1 MMKFKSIHGFIL
13 AAALAQGV
21 MWVNVF
27 SLIHNGL
34 WSYIGGIPAG
44 LAIVGLVVYA
54 ANALP
59 RVQSLRARK
68 GGWALLVLVMVVE
81 PIVLGVVN
89 WWSMPENFRMLPVS
103 YPVAG
108 GASLVI
114 TLALV
119 LGSLLDRSLL
129 PAEKQKKARPKAK
142 VVAMPVF
149 SCANCVFIAK
159 SQKALNAHQRKH
171 KP

>member
-1 MMKFKSIHGFIL
+1 MMKFKPIHGFIL
-13 AAALAQGV
+13 SAALAQGV

-27 SLIHNGL
+27 SLIQKGL
-34 WSYIGGIPAG
+34 WAYIGGIPAG
-44 LAIVGLVVYA
+44 LAIVGLIMYS

-59 RVQSLRARK
+59 RVQSLRAQK
-68 GGWALLVLVMVVE
+68 WGWTLLVLVMVVE

-89 WWSMPENFRMLPVS
+89 WWSMPGDFRLLLVS

-129 PAEKQKKARPKAK
+129 PADKQKKAKPKAK
-142 VVAMPVF
+142 VLATPAF
-149 SCANCVFIAK
+149 ACASCTFVAK
-159 SQKALNAHQRKH
+159 SQKALNAHQRVH

>member
-1 MMKFKSIHGFIL
+1 MTKFKPIHGFIL
-13 AAALAQGV
+13 SAALAQGV

-27 SLIHNGL
+27 SLIHSGL
-34 WSYIGGIPAG
+34 WAYIGGIPAG

-54 ANALP
+54 ANSLP
-59 RVQSLRARK
+59 RVQSARARK
-68 GGWALLVLVMVVE
+68 SGWILLILVVIVE

-89 WWSMPENFRMLPVS
+89 WWSMPGDFRELFVS

-129 PAEKQKKARPKAK
+129 PAEKQAKANPRARI
-142 VVAMPVF
+142 VAMPAF
-149 SCANCVFIAK
+149 SCASCAYVAK
-159 SQKALNAHQRKH
+159 TQKALNAHQRKH
-171 KP
+171 SK